1 MTSCTS
7 ERLERVSSAVGEV
20 DPSPMARF
28 AESRDRILARIG
40 RSESVTF
47 IRGYGNIGDDLIY
60 AGARQLLANLHYDE
74 VGLTE
79 ISDQSGDLAVLAG
92 SGAFCRTYPQMVKY
106 LPVIEER
113 FQKLVI
119 LPSSFDASVPEVRAA
134 LEKTKAFVYAREL
147 HSYDQ
152 IRDLCPSEL
161 AHDCAFYFNYAP
173 YARPGRGRLN
183 AFRTDKEASGRSV
196 PRENNDLSASCESL
210 DQFLWTIARHE
221 WIRTDRAHVMIA
233 GAMLGKRVEY
243 RASNY
248 HKVPAI
254 AEFSLSGFSI
264 SRLSGDA
271 ADEPVSDSA
280 IPVFKDGLQGA
291 AQETRGHDIAT
302 ARHQLVTAAQ
312 EVADLWSPGENFL
325 LVDDGQVLNWP
336 IVHRNAIPFLE
347 KDGKYWGPPADDESA
362 IRELQR
368 LREAGAAFIAFSWH
382 AFWWLEH
389 YKGFFQHLK
398 SQYQCLLRNERLVIF
413 NLRTD
418 GA

>member
-1 MTSCTS
+1 MTAPSTS
-7 ERLERVSSAVGEV
+7 AIPESVNLAIENPDLSLM
-20 DPSPMARF
+20 PRF
-28 AESRDRILARIG
+28 AESRDRILERIG
-40 RSESVTF
+40 TPDSITF

-60 AGARQLLANLHYDE
+60 AGARQLLSKLHYDE

-79 ISDQSGDLAVLAG
+79 ISDKTGDLAVLAG

-106 LPVIEER
+106 LSLIEER
-113 FQKLVI
+113 FQRLVI
-119 LPSSFDASVPEVRAA
+119 LPSSFDTSVPQVRGA

-147 HSYDQ
+147 HSYHQ
-152 IRDLCPSEL
+152 IRDICASEL
-161 AHDCAFYFNYAP
+161 AHDCAFYFNYEP
-173 YARPGRGRLN
+173 YRRPGQGTLN

-196 PRENNDLSASCESL
+196 PRVNNDLSASCESL
-210 DQFLWTIARHE
+210 DQWLWTIARHE
-221 WIRTDRAHVMIA
+221 WIRTDRAHIMIA

-254 AEFSLSGFSI
+254 AEFSLSGFPV
-264 SRLSGDA
+264 SRLRDERADA
-271 ADEPVSDSA
+271 PVPDSA
-280 IPVFKDGLQGA
+280 VTISDDPSAGA
-291 AQETRGHDIAT
+291 VEGRVVNDIAR

-347 KDGKYWGPPADDESA
+347 RDGKYWGPPADDESA

-389 YKGFFQHLK
+389 YKKFFQHLM
-398 SQYQCLLRNERLVIF
+398 SQHQCLLRNERLVIF
-413 NLRTD
+413 NLRSR
-418 GA
+418 